1 MPVILYNRLTGDV
14 RHIGTRSRSDTMP
27 PAAAKMNDQ
36 LSVPVVSA
44 IQPAIIG
51 DIIEPMPKYT
61 VHRPTILPEYS
72 LEK

>member
-1 MPVILYNRLTGDV
+1 
-14 RHIGTRSRSDTMP
+14 MP